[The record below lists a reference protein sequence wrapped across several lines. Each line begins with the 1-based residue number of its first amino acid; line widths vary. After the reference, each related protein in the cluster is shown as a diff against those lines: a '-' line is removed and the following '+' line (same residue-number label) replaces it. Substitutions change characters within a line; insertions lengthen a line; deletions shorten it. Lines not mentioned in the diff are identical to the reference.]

1 MGTGSARKEDTA
13 SLNWQL
19 SHLMESSLNLNA
31 WNLVILIGALHGLM
45 ISLLLVLSQRNR
57 RSGNILLSLMLLF
70 YTLPVLRV
78 VLHDMGF
85 IRSLGYSFL
94 SVELLYGL
102 GPSLYLYAKTLT
114 NSRFHLGKEDLLHF
128 LPVVLEIIYYSSP
141 FYQRHE
147 YYFFAAP
154 INTDHSIW
162 MMEQVGGIASIFIYL
177 FLTNRIL
184 VTYSKWIRE
193 NHSDIHKRTLSWL
206 QKPVFLYTIFF
217 ILWFG
222 LRVID
227 VVWFGDSL
235 DISNYYPFLL
245 FLSLGTYWIGTQGYL
260 HTQTIAAGFDQSP
273 AKEMEQRPDRAQLSA
288 LFAEL
293 ENVMSREKPYL
304 DSDLTLTVL
313 ADHLQINQRL
323 LSEVINSQAEASFYN
338 YINGYRIE
346 EFKQCLL
353 ANDDKL
359 PLINLAY
366 DCGFGS
372 KATFNHSFKKHTGVT
387 PSQYRKNLQSQS
399 DR

>member
-1 MGTGSARKEDTA
+1 MTLHHLTGSY
-13 SLNWQL
+13 LN
-19 SHLMESSLNLNA
+19 LMDSSLNLNA
-31 WNLVILIGALHGLM
+31 WNLIILIGALHGLM
-45 ISLLLVLSQRNR
+45 ISLLLVLSRRNR
-57 RSGNILLSLMLLF
+57 KSGNIMLSLLLLF

-114 NSRFHLGKEDLLHF
+114 NARFHPGRADLLHF

-147 YYFFAAP
+147 FYFFAEP
-154 INTDHSIW
+154 INTDHFIW
-162 MMEQVGGIASIFIYL
+162 MVEQGGGIISVFVYL

-184 VTYSKWIRE
+184 MTYSKWIRE

-206 QKPVFLYTIFF
+206 QKPVFLYTVFF
-217 ILWFG
+217 ILWFS
-222 LRVID
+222 LRAID
-227 VVWFGDSL
+227 VARYGDSL
-235 DISNYYPFLL
+235 DISNYYPFLI

-260 HTQTIAAGFDQSP
+260 HTQILTAGFDQSRE
-273 AKEMEQRPDRAQLSA
+273 KETEQKNDRAELGA
-288 LFAEL
+288 LFEEL
-293 ENVMSREKPYL
+293 ESVMSREKPYL
-304 DSDLTLTVL
+304 DSDLSLAVL
-313 ADHLQINQRL
+313 ANHLQINQRL
-323 LSEVINSQAEASFYN
+323 LSEVINSQAEASFYE

-346 EFKQCLL
+346 AFKQCLL
-353 ANDDKL
+353 ADGKKL

-372 KATFNHSFKKHTGVT
+372 KATFNHAFKKNTGVT
-387 PSQYRKNLQSQS
+387 PSRFRKNLQNQ
-399 DR
+399 RER